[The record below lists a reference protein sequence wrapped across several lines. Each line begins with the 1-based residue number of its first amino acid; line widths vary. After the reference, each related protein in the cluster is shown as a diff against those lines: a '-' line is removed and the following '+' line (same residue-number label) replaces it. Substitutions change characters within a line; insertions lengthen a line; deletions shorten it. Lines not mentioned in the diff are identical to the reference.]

1 MYLYILL
8 TGFVDYCTVYS
19 QFPDVSIKVVYIML
33 RGWSFMFDKKS
44 DVIFFYIHSM
54 KILLDATIRET
65 NFHYKTSST
74 ILISAMKLVL
84 LP

>member
-1 MYLYILL
+1 MDNTPQTLRTITTLVVIAHFVKMYLYILL

-44 DVIFFYIHSM
+44 DVIFLHPFN
-54 KILLDATIRET
+54 E
-65 NFHYKTSST
+65 NF
-74 ILISAMKLVL
+74 A
-84 LP
+84 

>member
-8 TGFVDYCTVYS
+8 TGFVDYCAVYT

-44 DVIFFYIHSM
+44 DVIFLHPFN
-54 KILLDATIRET
+54 E
-65 NFHYKTSST
+65 NF
-74 ILISAMKLVL
+74 A
-84 LP
+84 